1 MNYFIL
7 DLIKS
12 NGLQITIG
20 VLMLIVAPFLLGK
33 IIDFYRTEKYKK
45 KPWNEFE
52 CWLGGG
58 LFLFSTTFIIFISY
72 LLYVIYESPSPI

>member
-7 DLIKS
+7 DLIKYH
-12 NGLQITIG
+12 GLQITIG
-20 VLMLIVAPFLLGK
+20 VLMLIVTPFLCVK

-45 KPWNEFE
+45 ESWNEFE

-58 LFLFSTTFIIFISY
+58 LFLFSTTFIIFMSY
-72 LLYVIYESPSPI
+72 LFYIIHESPSPI